1 MDKISVLGEVA
12 HYKAFDLGGPEPWWE
27 LKLSNASY
35 HFVQSFHSAAAAGLP
50 NGSAIGCPCV
60 FTEVKWPN
68 DGVGFHLITF
78 DEIDWLLSNM
88 PTTISR
94 SRNII
99 CNILPS
105 RFPDLHRVLS
115 TLPPGRRLV
124 LHDVL
129 FYFWG
134 QTNGLHGLSEEEE
147 SEEDDHMLQPVWIQ
161 LSKDTVLRVACTSR
175 AVLAP

>member
-27 LKLSNASY
+27 LKLKYASY
-35 HFVQSFHSAAAAGLP
+35 HIMQSFHSAAAAGLP

-115 TLPPGRRLV
+115 TLPPGHRLV

-134 QTNGLHGLSEEEE
+134 QANGLHGDHQPVE
-147 SEEDDHMLQPVWIQ
+147 SEEDNRPVWIQ